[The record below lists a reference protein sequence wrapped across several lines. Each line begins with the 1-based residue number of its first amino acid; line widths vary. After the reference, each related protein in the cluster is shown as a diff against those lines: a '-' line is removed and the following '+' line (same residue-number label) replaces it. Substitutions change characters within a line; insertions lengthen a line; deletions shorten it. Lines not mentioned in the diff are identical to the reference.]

1 MMEDKPISELTY
13 DEASKELE
21 SILEKL
27 RNDEVSID
35 KLEKIVTRAAALSKF
50 CQDKLRNTEEKVQ
63 DIIDKLG
70 L

>member
-1 MMEDKPISELTY
+1 MENKPVSELTY
-13 DEASKELE
+13 EESSKELE

-35 KLEKIVTRAAALSKF
+35 KLEKVVTRAAALSKF
-50 CQDKLRNTEEKVQ
+50 CQEKLRNTEKKIQ
-63 DIIDKLG
+63 DIVDKLG

>member
-1 MMEDKPISELTY
+1 MENKPLQELTY
-13 DEASKELE
+13 EEASKELE

-35 KLEKIVTRAAALSKF
+35 KLEKVVTRAAALSKL
-50 CQDKLRNTEEKVQ
+50 CQDKLRNTEAKVQ
-63 DIIDKLG
+63 DIIEKLG

>member
-1 MMEDKPISELTY
+1 MEDKPISELTY
-13 DEASKELE
+13 EEASKELE

-35 KLEKIVTRAAALSKF
+35 KLEKVVTRAAALSKL
-50 CQDKLRNTEEKVQ
+50 CQDKLRNTEAKVQ

>member
-1 MMEDKPISELTY
+1 MESKPLQELTY
-13 DEASKELE
+13 EEASKELE

-35 KLEKIVTRAAALSKF
+35 KLEKVVTRAAALSKL
-50 CQDKLRNTEEKVQ
+50 CQEKLRNTEIKVQ

>member
-1 MMEDKPISELTY
+1 MEDKSISELTY
-13 DEASKELE
+13 EEASNELE

-35 KLEKIVTRAAALSKF
+35 KLENVVIRAAALSKL
-50 CQDKLRNTEEKVQ
+50 CQDKLRNTEQKVQ
-63 DIIDKLG
+63 DIIEKLG

>member
-1 MMEDKPISELTY
+1 MEDKPISELTY
-13 DEASKELE
+13 EEASNELE

-35 KLEKIVTRAAALSKF
+35 KLEKVVTRAAALSKL
-50 CQDKLRNTEEKVQ
+50 CQEKLRNTEQKVQ
-63 DIIDKLG
+63 EIIDKLG

>member
-1 MMEDKPISELTY
+1 MTY
-13 DEASKELE
+13 EEASAQLE

-35 KLEKIVTRAAALSKF
+35 KLEEVVSKAAALSKL
-50 CQDKLRNTEEKVQ
+50 CQDKLRNTENKVQ
-63 DIIDKLG
+63 EIIEKLG

>member
-1 MMEDKPISELTY
+1 MENKPISELTY
-13 DEASKELE
+13 EEASKELE
-21 SILEKL
+21 SILENL

-35 KLEKIVTRAAALSKF
+35 KLEKVVTRAAALSKF
-50 CQDKLRNTEEKVQ
+50 CQDKLRNTEKKVQ

>member
-1 MMEDKPISELTY
+1 METKPISELTY
-13 DEASKELE
+13 EEASKELE

-35 KLEKIVTRAAALSKF
+35 KLEKVVTRAAALSKF
-50 CQDKLRNTEEKVQ
+50 CQDKLRNTEKKVQ

>member
-1 MMEDKPISELTY
+1 MENKPIAEMTY
-13 DEASKELE
+13 EEASKELE

-35 KLEKIVTRAAALSKF
+35 RLEEVVTKAATLSKL
-50 CQDKLRNTEEKVQ
+50 CQDKLRNTEIKVQ
-63 DIIDKLG
+63 GIIDKLG

>member
-1 MMEDKPISELTY
+1 MENKPISELTY
-13 DEASKELE
+13 EEASKELE

-35 KLEKIVTRAAALSKF
+35 KLEKVVTRAAALSKF
-50 CQDKLRNTEEKVQ
+50 CQDKLRNTEKKVQ

>member
-1 MMEDKPISELTY
+1 MEDKPISELTY

>member
-1 MMEDKPISELTY
+1 MEDKPISELTY
-13 DEASKELE
+13 EEASKELE

-35 KLEKIVTRAAALSKF
+35 KLERVVTRAAALSKL
-50 CQDKLRNTEEKVQ
+50 CQDKLRKTEEKVQ
-63 DIIDKLG
+63 SIIEKLG

>member
-1 MMEDKPISELTY
+1 MEDKPISQLTY
-13 DEASKELE
+13 EEASKELE

-35 KLEKIVTRAAALSKF
+35 KLEIVVTRAAVLSKL
-50 CQDKLRNTEEKVQ
+50 CQDKLRNTEQKVQ

>member
-1 MMEDKPISELTY
+1 MENKPVSELTY
-13 DEASKELE
+13 EESSKELE

-35 KLEKIVTRAAALSKF
+35 KLEKVVTRAATLSKF
-50 CQDKLRNTEEKVQ
+50 CQDKLRNTEKKVQ
-63 DIIDKLG
+63 NIIDKLG

>member
-1 MMEDKPISELTY
+1 MENKPISELTY
-13 DEASKELE
+13 EEASKELE

-35 KLEKIVTRAAALSKF
+35 KLEKVVTRAAALSKL
-50 CQDKLRNTEEKVQ
+50 CQDKLRNTEKKVQ

>member
-1 MMEDKPISELTY
+1 MENKSLLELTY
-13 DEASKELE
+13 EEASKELE

-35 KLEKIVTRAAALSKF
+35 KLEKVVTRAAALSKL
-50 CQDKLRNTEEKVQ
+50 CQDKLRNTEKKVQ
-63 DIIDKLG
+63 EIIDKLG

>member
-1 MMEDKPISELTY
+1 MEDKPILELTY
-13 DEASKELE
+13 EEASNELE

-35 KLEKIVTRAAALSKF
+35 KLETVVTRAAALSKL
-50 CQDKLRNTEEKVQ
+50 CQDKLRNTEKKVQ
-63 DIIDKLG
+63 DIIEKLG

>member
-1 MMEDKPISELTY
+1 MENKPLSELTY
-13 DEASKELE
+13 EEASKELE

-35 KLEKIVTRAAALSKF
+35 KLEKVVTRAAALSKL
-50 CQDKLRNTEEKVQ
+50 CQDKLRNTEAKVQ
-63 DIIDKLG
+63 DIIEKLG

>member
-1 MMEDKPISELTY
+1 MEDKPLSELTY
-13 DEASKELE
+13 EEASKELE

-35 KLEKIVTRAAALSKF
+35 KLEKVVTRAAALSKL
-50 CQDKLRNTEEKVQ
+50 CQEKLRNTEKKVQ
-63 DIIDKLG
+63 DIIEKLG

>member
-1 MMEDKPISELTY
+1 MEDKPISELTY
-13 DEASKELE
+13 EEASSELE

-35 KLEKIVTRAAALSKF
+35 KLEKVVTRAAALSKL
-50 CQDKLRNTEEKVQ
+50 CQEKLRNTEQKVQ
-63 DIIDKLG
+63 EIIDKLG

>member
-1 MMEDKPISELTY
+1 MENKPVSELTY
-13 DEASKELE
+13 EESSKELE

-35 KLEKIVTRAAALSKF
+35 KLEKVVTRAATLSKF
-50 CQDKLRNTEEKVQ
+50 CQDKLRSTEKKVQ

>member
-1 MMEDKPISELTY
+1 MENKPVSELTY
-13 DEASKELE
+13 EEASKELE
-21 SILEKL
+21 SILERL

-35 KLEKIVTRAAALSKF
+35 KLEKVVTRAAALSKL
-50 CQDKLRNTEEKVQ
+50 CQDKLRNTEKKVQ

>member
-1 MMEDKPISELTY
+1 MEDKPISELTY
-13 DEASKELE
+13 EEASNELE

-35 KLEKIVTRAAALSKF
+35 KLEKVVTKAAALSKL
-50 CQDKLRNTEEKVQ
+50 CQEKLRNTEQKVQ
-63 DIIDKLG
+63 EIIDKLG